1 MEKGFE
7 REVIERLVKIETK
20 LDEYKETKD
29 RANDA
34 YNLAIENKEKIKEMK
49 EQKSWLVKTIGAA
62 VITTLVNLI
71 VTFLKMK

>member
-34 YNLAIENKEKIKEMK
+34 YTKAMENEEKIKEIQDK
-49 EQKSWLVKTIGAA
+49 IKWLTRTIAA
-62 VITTLVNLI
+62 AIISGGIALI
-71 VTFLKMK
+71 FSFIK